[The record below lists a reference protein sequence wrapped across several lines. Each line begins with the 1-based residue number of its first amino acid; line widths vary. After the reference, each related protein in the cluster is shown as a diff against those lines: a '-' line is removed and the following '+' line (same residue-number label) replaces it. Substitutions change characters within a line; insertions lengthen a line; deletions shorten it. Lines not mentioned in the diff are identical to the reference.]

1 MRAVKEVQDRLGAA
15 ASGGGP
21 PDEPTAQRILGY
33 PARVQQFLHDVRMEL
48 RNVTWP
54 SRNDVRATTVVVLIA
69 TFFFGFYLGTVLDV
83 PLSHLMTWLLENAP
97 GWLGR

>member
-21 PDEPTAQRILGY
+21 PDEPTAQRIMGY
-33 PARVQQFLHDVRMEL
+33 PSRARQFLHDVRMEL

-69 TFFFGFYLGTVLDV
+69 TFFFGFYLGTVLDI
-83 PLSHLMTWLLENAP
+83 PLSNLMTWLLEHAP
-97 GWLGR
+97 EWLR